1 MGMTY
6 VCERCGTSLHGVNS
20 HVCQIPLVESF
31 NIHQDCLD
39 EKTLREQ
46 IAEKVR
52 GMVGRTFNHYPNGA
66 TGVYFG
72 KDEPFLLRSEVLA
85 IIEGG
90 INELLPMLEVQP

>member
-1 MGMTY
+1 MFMPMEWTDPLSGRRMIDSHPNHQ
-6 VCERCGTSLHGVNS
+6 VCW
-20 HVCQIPLVESF
+20 
-31 NIHQDCLD
+31 DCEVGIVA
-39 EKTLREQ
+39 EKGLIIATLREQ

-52 GMVGRTFNHYPNGA
+52 GMVGRTFDHYPNGA

-90 INELLPMLEVQP
+90 NK

>member
-46 IAEKVR
+46 IAREIPELIVELKAYWNEQSMFDGFDYISDENFERILNFVAAAIAR
-52 GMVGRTFNHYPNGA
+52 GD
-66 TGVYFG
+66 
-72 KDEPFLLRSEVLA
+72 KE
-85 IIEGG
+85 
-90 INELLPMLEVQP
+90 